1 MLNDYEL
8 LIIFFLN
15 STFSL
20 SLPSSMLK
28 LSQRLGVVLVVES
41 AAVYFISPA
50 EQHRRR
56 VKICT

>member
-41 AAVYFISPA
+41 APVFFISPA